1 MTPVSITKLNHL
13 LQGWP
18 TGTVGLA
25 VWLGQQGISNDLQH
39 YYRRSGWI
47 EAVGHGAFQRAG
59 DTPDW
64 LGGLYAVQQQAHL
77 DIHVG
82 GRTALGL
89 QGQAHYLE
97 MNMQVAHLFAP
108 LKTNMPAWFKNH
120 DWDVKLELHNTDFL
134 PPNLG
139 LEDVEHKLFK
149 VKASGAA
156 RAAMECMYLAPNHF
170 ELVEAYQIM
179 EGLATVRPST
189 VQKLMEQCRS
199 VKVKRLF
206 LFMAEKAGHA
216 WFKHLDL
223 SRIDIGAGKR
233 GLADSGVY
241 VPKYQ
246 ITVPKELVILLSVLK
261 YRNQVRLLQH
271 VFLWPFCQIFGEA
284 MSFVQH
290 AAGSTP

>member
-1 MTPVSITKLNHL
+1 MFDIVYILSIISSMSTEFVTKINQL
-13 LQGWP
+13 LQSWP

-25 VWLGQQGISNDLQH
+25 VWLGQQGISNDLQQ
-39 YYRRSGWI
+39 YYRRAGWLD
-47 EAVGHGAFQRAG
+47 AVGYGAFKRAG
-59 DTPDW
+59 DNPDW
-64 LGGLYAVQQQAHL
+64 LGGLYAIQQQAHL

-108 LKTNMPAWFKNH
+108 LKTNLPAWFKNH
-120 DWDVKLELHNTDFL
+120 HWDVKLELHTTDFL
-134 PPNLG
+134 PPGLG
-139 LEDVEHKLFK
+139 LEDVESKLFK

-156 RAAMECMYLAPNHF
+156 RATMECMYLAPSHF

-189 VQKLMEQCRS
+189 VQKLLEQCRS

-206 LFMAEKAGHA
+206 LFMAEKVDHA

-223 SRIDIGAGKR
+223 SKIDIGAGKR
-233 GLADSGVY
+233 EIAGGGVY
-241 VPKYQ
+241 VPKYR
-246 ITVPKELVILLSVLK
+246 ITVPKELVSL
-261 YRNQVRLLQH
+261 
-271 VFLWPFCQIFGEA
+271 
-284 MSFVQH
+284 
-290 AAGSTP
+290 